1 MSRPRIA
8 VIGSGIAGLGAAHR
22 LAHLCDVTVFE
33 ADSRLGGHANTVDIT
48 LPGPEGDVT
57 HGVDTGFL
65 VFNERTYP
73 RLIALF
79 DELGVTVAKSEMTFS
94 VQAPRPDGSQLEWS
108 GTSLNTVFADRGN
121 LLRPRFHGM
130 LLDLMRFN
138 RLATALARRG
148 NDGELAQPLDE
159 FLASHRFGGAF
170 IDDYLLPMIGCI
182 WSCSTVQMLRFP
194 VGTLIR
200 FCHNHG
206 LLQVRERPQWFT
218 VTGGSRQYVDK
229 LASRIGRV
237 RLDTLV
243 LAVRR
248 DLSRDAGFGATH
260 GGRVSVRT
268 HAGIEWFD
276 EAVLATHAPQTLSM
290 LADACPDERRTL
302 GAIGYQDNEAVL
314 HTDATLLPRRRAAW
328 AAWNYERDIVAGS
341 NSQNVC
347 LHYLLN
353 QLQPLPWRQPVI
365 VSLNPLHAPREETVL
380 RRITYAHPVFDNAAI
395 AAQARLPTLQGRSH
409 VWFCGA
415 WTGYGFHEDG
425 LKSGQQAAD
434 RILERLAASAASGSM
449 SPGVARAD
457 APALLEAA

>member
-8 VIGSGIAGLGAAHR
+8 VMGSGIAGLGAAHR
-22 LAHLCDVTVFE
+22 LAPHCDVTVFE
-33 ADSRLGGHANTVDIT
+33 SDARLGGHANTVDVT
-48 LPGPEGDVT
+48 LPGPDGDVT

-73 RLIALF
+73 RLIAMF
-79 DELGVTVAKSEMTFS
+79 AELGVEVAKSEMTFS

-130 LLDLMRFN
+130 LFDLMRFN
-138 RLATALARRG
+138 RLATDLARRG
-148 NDGELAQPLDE
+148 VDTELAQPLDE
-159 FLASHRFGGAF
+159 FLAQNRFGGAF

-182 WSCSTVQMLRFP
+182 WSCSTVQMMRFP

-229 LASRIGRV
+229 LAPRIGRV
-237 RLDTLV
+237 RLATPV
-243 LAVRR
+243 LAVTR

-260 GGRVSVRT
+260 GGRVAVRT
-268 HAGIEWFD
+268 REGIEWFD
-276 EAVLATHAPQTLSM
+276 EAVMATHAPQTLSM
-290 LADACPDERRTL
+290 LADASADERRTL

-314 HTDATLLPRRRAAW
+314 HTDETLLPRRRAAW
-328 AAWNYERDIVAGS
+328 AAWNYERDVVAGS
-341 NSQNVC
+341 NSQNDC

-353 QLQPLPWRQPVI
+353 QLQPLPWQQPVI

-380 RRITYAHPVFDNAAI
+380 RRITYAHPVFDNDAI
-395 AAQARLPTLQGRSH
+395 AAQARLPALQGLSH

-425 LKSGQQAAD
+425 LKSGQQVAQ
-434 RILERLAASAASGSM
+434 RILERMAARGA
-449 SPGVARAD
+449 VRAD

>member
-22 LAHLCDVTVFE
+22 LAPHCEVTVFE
-33 ADSRLGGHANTVDIT
+33 ADARLGGHANTVDVT
-48 LPGPEGDVT
+48 LPGPRGDVT

-79 DELGVTVAKSEMTFS
+79 AELGVEVAKSEMTFS
-94 VQAPRPDGSQLEWS
+94 VQAPRADGSRLEWS
-108 GTSLNTVFADRGN
+108 GTNLNTVFADRGN

-130 LLDLMRFN
+130 LIDLMRFN
-138 RLATALARRG
+138 RLATALAKRG
-148 NDGELAQPLDE
+148 VDAELAQPLEE
-159 FLASHRFGGAF
+159 FLAEHRFAGAF
-170 IDDYLLPMIGCI
+170 VDDYLLPMIGCI

-218 VTGGSRQYVDK
+218 VAGGSREYVAR
-229 LASRIGRV
+229 LARRVGEV
-237 RLDTLV
+237 RLSTPV
-243 LAVRR
+243 LGIAR
-248 DLSRDAGFGATH
+248 DLSRDAGFGAPH

-276 EAVLATHAPQTLSM
+276 EVVLAAHAPQALAM
-290 LADACPDERRTL
+290 LADASADERRTL
-302 GAIGYQDNEAVL
+302 GAIGYQDNQAVL
-314 HTDATLLPRRRAAW
+314 HTDERLLPRRRAAW
-328 AAWNYERDIVAGS
+328 AAWNYERDVTTGV
-341 NSQNVC
+341 NGHNVC

-353 QLQPLPWRQPVI
+353 QLQPLPWKQPVI
-365 VSLNPLHAPREETVL
+365 VSLNPLHEPRPGTVL
-380 RRITYAHPVFDNAAI
+380 RRIAYAHPVFDNAAI
-395 AAQARLPTLQGRSH
+395 AAQGRLAELQGRSH

-425 LKSGQQAAD
+425 LRSGQQVAD
-434 RILERLAASAASGSM
+434 EILARQAPPRLVGTD
-449 SPGVARAD
+449 VRT
-457 APALLEAA
+457 LREAA

>member
-8 VIGSGIAGLGAAHR
+8 VVGSGIAGLGAAYR
-22 LAHLCDVTVFE
+22 LAPHCKVTVFE
-33 ADSRLGGHANTVDIT
+33 ADARLGGHAHTVDVT
-48 LPGPEGDVT
+48 LPGPAGDIT

-79 DELGVTVAKSEMTFS
+79 AELGVEVAKSEMTFS
-94 VQAPRPDGSQLEWS
+94 VQAPRADGSQLEWS

-148 NDGELAQPLDE
+148 DDAELAQPLDQ
-159 FLASHRFGGAF
+159 FLIDNRLGTAF
-170 IDDYLLPMIGCI
+170 RDDYLLPMIGCI

-206 LLQVRERPQWFT
+206 LLQVRQRPQWFT

-229 LASRIGRV
+229 LAPHIGQV
-237 RLDTLV
+237 RLSTP
-243 LAVRR
+243 VRGITR
-248 DLSRDAGFGATH
+248 DLSRDAGFGASH
-260 GGRVSVRT
+260 GGRVAVRT
-268 HAGIEWFD
+268 DEGIEWFD
-276 EAVLATHAPQTLSM
+276 DVVLASHAPQTLAL
-290 LADACPDERRTL
+290 LADASSEERRTL
-302 GAIGYQDNEAVL
+302 GAIGYQTNEAVL
-314 HTDATLLPRRRAAW
+314 HTDERLLPSRRAAW
-328 AAWNYERDIVAGS
+328 AAWNYERDVIAGT
-341 NSQNVC
+341 NAQNVC

-353 QLQPLPWRQPVI
+353 QLQPLPWKQPVI
-365 VSLNPLHAPREETVL
+365 VSLNPLHEPRESSVI
-380 RRITYAHPVFDNAAI
+380 RRIRYEHPVFDNAAI
-395 AAQARLPTLQGRSH
+395 AAQGRLASLQGRSH

-425 LKSGQQAAD
+425 LKSGQEVADQILARQALPMGVLP
-434 RILERLAASAASGSM
+434 IAAA
-449 SPGVARAD
+449 VD
-457 APALLEAA
+457 AQPLREAA

>member
-1 MSRPRIA
+1 VSRPRIA
-8 VIGSGIAGLGAAHR
+8 VVGSGIAGLGAAHR
-22 LAHLCDVTVFE
+22 LAPHCDVSVFE
-33 ADSRLGGHANTVDIT
+33 ADDRLGGHANTVDVT
-48 LPGPEGDVT
+48 LPGRDGPVT

-73 RLIALF
+73 RLCALF
-79 DELGVTVAKSEMTFS
+79 DELGVEVAKSEMTFS
-94 VQAPRPDGSQLEWS
+94 VQAPRPGGGRLEWS

-130 LLDLMRFN
+130 LWDLLRFN

-148 NDGELAQPLDE
+148 VDAELAQPLDE
-159 FLASHRFGGAF
+159 FLAEHRFGTAF
-170 IDDYLLPMIGCI
+170 VDDYLLPMIGCI

-218 VTGGSRQYVDK
+218 VTGGSRRYVDK
-229 LASRIGRV
+229 LATRIGRV
-237 RLDTLV
+237 RLSTPV
-243 LAVRR
+243 LGVA
-248 DLSRDAGFGATH
+248 RDASRAAGA
-260 GGRVSVRT
+260 RVGVRT
-268 HAGIEWFD
+268 HAGVEWFD
-276 EAVLATHAPQTLSM
+276 EVVLASHAPQA
-290 LADACPDERRTL
+290 LALLDDASADERRTL

-314 HTDATLLPRRRAAW
+314 HTDERLLPRRRAAW
-328 AAWNYERDIVAGS
+328 SAWNYQRDAVSGS

-347 LHYLLN
+347 LHYLIN
-353 QLQPLPWRQPVI
+353 QLQPLPWTQSVI
-365 VSLNPLHAPREETVL
+365 VSLNPLHAPRPETVL

-395 AAQARLPTLQGRSH
+395 AAQGRLADLQGRAH

-425 LKSGQQAAD
+425 LKSGQQVAG
-434 RILERLAASAASGSM
+434 RILA
-449 SPGVARAD
+449 ARAG
-457 APALLEAA
+457 APAIDARTDAAVEPLREAA

>member
-8 VIGSGIAGLGAAHR
+8 VVGSGIAGLGAAHR
-22 LAHLCDVTVFE
+22 LAPHCDVTVFE
-33 ADSRLGGHANTVDIT
+33 ADARLGGHANTVDVT
-48 LPGPEGDVT
+48 LPGADGDVT

-79 DELGVTVAKSEMTFS
+79 AELGVATAKSEMTFS
-94 VQAPRPDGSQLEWS
+94 VQAPRADGSQLEWS
-108 GTSLNTVFADRGN
+108 GTSLNTVFADRAN

-148 NDGELAQPLDE
+148 VDAELAQSLDA
-159 FLASHRFGGAF
+159 FLVAHRFGSAF

-218 VTGGSRQYVDK
+218 VTGGSRRYVDK
-229 LASRIGRV
+229 LAARIGRV
-237 RLDTLV
+237 RLSTPV
-243 LAVRR
+243 LGIAR
-248 DLSRDAGFGATH
+248 DLSREAGFGAAH
-260 GGRVSVRT
+260 GGRVCVRT

-276 EAVLATHAPQTLSM
+276 ELVLATHAPQALALLS
-290 LADACPDERRTL
+290 DAGADERRTL

-314 HTDATLLPRRRAAW
+314 HTDERLLPRRRAAW
-328 AAWNYERDIVAGS
+328 AAWNYQRDVVAGT
-341 NSQNVC
+341 NRQNVC

-353 QLQPLPWRQPVI
+353 QLQPLPWKQPVI
-365 VSLNPLHAPREETVL
+365 VSLNPIREPRPGSVL
-380 RRITYAHPVFDNAAI
+380 RRISYAHPVFDNAAI
-395 AAQARLPTLQGRSH
+395 AAQGALAELQGRSH

-425 LKSGQQAAD
+425 LKSGQDAAERILARLQPPQAAPID
-434 RILERLAASAASGSM
+434 ASAL
-449 SPGVARAD
+449 R
-457 APALLEAA
+457 EAA

>member
-8 VIGSGIAGLGAAHR
+8 VVGSGISGLGAAHR
-22 LAHLCDVTVFE
+22 LSPHCDVTVFE
-33 ADSRLGGHANTVDIT
+33 ADDRLGGHANTIDVT
-48 LPGPEGDVT
+48 LPGPDGPVT

-73 RLIALF
+73 RLCALF
-79 DELGVTVAKSEMTFS
+79 AELGVEVAKSQMTFS
-94 VQAPRPDGSQLEWS
+94 VQAPRADGSRLEWS

-148 NDGELAQPLDE
+148 VDAELAQPLDE
-159 FLASHRFGGAF
+159 FLFEHRFGTAF
-170 IDDYLLPMIGCI
+170 VDDYLLPMIGCI

-218 VTGGSRQYVDK
+218 VTGGSRRYVDK
-229 LASRIGRV
+229 LAARAGQVRLSTPVLGIARDASRARGRV
-237 RLDTLV
+237 
-243 LAVRR
+243 
-248 DLSRDAGFGATH
+248 G
-260 GGRVSVRT
+260 VRT
-268 HAGIEWFD
+268 HAGVEWFD
-276 EAVLATHAPQTLSM
+276 EVVLAAHAPQA
-290 LADACPDERRTL
+290 LALLDDASAEERRTL
-302 GAIGYQDNEAVL
+302 GAVGYQDNEAVL
-314 HTDATLLPRRRAAW
+314 HTDERLLPSRRTAW
-328 AAWNYERDIVAGS
+328 AAWNYERDVVSGS
-341 NSQNVC
+341 DSQNVC
-347 LHYLLN
+347 LHYLIN
-353 QLQPLPWRQPVI
+353 HLQPLPWRQSVI
-365 VSLNPLHAPREETVL
+365 VSLNPLHAPRPETVL

-395 AAQARLPTLQGRSH
+395 TAQGRLAGLQGRSH

-425 LKSGQQAAD
+425 LKSGQQVAD
-434 RILERLAASAASGSM
+434 RILARRAEATPVDIGTDAAVE
-449 SPGVARAD
+449 PLR
-457 APALLEAA
+457 EAA

>member
-8 VIGSGIAGLGAAHR
+8 VVGSGIAGLGAAHR
-22 LAHLCDVTVFE
+22 LAPHCEVTVFE
-33 ADSRLGGHANTVDIT
+33 ADSRLGGHANTVDVT
-48 LPGPEGDVT
+48 LPGRDGDVT

-79 DELGVTVAKSEMTFS
+79 AELGVEVSKSEMTFS

-148 NDGELAQPLDE
+148 VDAELAQPLDE
-159 FLASHRFGGAF
+159 FLAEHRFGSAF

-229 LASRIGRV
+229 LASRIGQV
-237 RLDTLV
+237 RLSTPV
-243 LAVRR
+243 LAVAR
-248 DLSRDAGFGATH
+248 DLSREAGFGATH

-268 HAGIEWFD
+268 REGIEWFD
-276 EAVLATHAPQTLSM
+276 EAVFATHAPQTLAM
-290 LADACPDERRTL
+290 LADASADERRTL

-328 AAWNYERDIVAGS
+328 AAWNYERDGLAGS

-353 QLQPLPWRQPVI
+353 QLQPLPWTQPVI
-365 VSLNPLHAPREETVL
+365 VSLNPLHAPREDTVL
-380 RRITYAHPVFDNAAI
+380 RRINYAHPVFDNDTI
-395 AAQARLPTLQGRSH
+395 AAQARLPMLQGLSH

-425 LKSGQQAAD
+425 LKSGQQVAD
-434 RILERLAASAASGSM
+434 RLLARMAAPTPAG
-449 SPGVARAD
+449 AD
-457 APALLEAA
+457 AAALLEAA

>member
-22 LAHLCDVTVFE
+22 LAPHCDVTVFE
-33 ADSRLGGHANTVDIT
+33 SDARLGGHANTVDVT
-48 LPGPEGDVT
+48 LPGPDGDVT

-73 RLIALF
+73 RLIAMF
-79 DELGVTVAKSEMTFS
+79 AELGVEVAKSEMTFS

-130 LLDLMRFN
+130 LFDLMRFN
-138 RLATALARRG
+138 RLATDLARRG
-148 NDGELAQPLDE
+148 VDTELAQPLDE
-159 FLASHRFGGAF
+159 FLAQNRFGGAF

-182 WSCSTVQMLRFP
+182 WSCSTVQMMRFP

-229 LASRIGRV
+229 LAPRIGRV
-237 RLDTLV
+237 RLATPV
-243 LAVRR
+243 LAVTR

-260 GGRVSVRT
+260 GGRVAVRT
-268 HAGIEWFD
+268 REGIEWFD
-276 EAVLATHAPQTLSM
+276 EAVMATHAPQTLSM
-290 LADACPDERRTL
+290 LADASADERRTL
-302 GAIGYQDNEAVL
+302 GTIGYQDNEAVL
-314 HTDATLLPRRRAAW
+314 HTDETLLPRRRAAW
-328 AAWNYERDIVAGS
+328 AAWNYERDVVAGS

-353 QLQPLPWRQPVI
+353 QLQPLPWQQPVI

-380 RRITYAHPVFDNAAI
+380 RRITYAHPVFDNDAI
-395 AAQARLPTLQGRSH
+395 AAQARLPALQGLSH

-425 LKSGQQAAD
+425 LKSGQQVAQ
-434 RILERLAASAASGSM
+434 RILERMAARGA
-449 SPGVARAD
+449 VRAD

>member
-8 VIGSGIAGLGAAHR
+8 VIGSGIAGLGAAYR
-22 LAHLCDVTVFE
+22 LAPHADVTVFE
-33 ADSRLGGHANTVDIT
+33 SEARLGGHANTVDVT
-48 LPGPEGDVT
+48 LPGSHGDVT

-79 DELGVTVAKSEMTFS
+79 AELGVEVAKSEMTFS
-94 VQAPRPDGSQLEWS
+94 VQAPRADGSRLEWS

-138 RLATALARRG
+138 RLATELAKRG
-148 NDGELAQPLDE
+148 VDAELAQPLDE
-159 FLASHRFGGAF
+159 FLAAHRFGTAF

-218 VTGGSRQYVDK
+218 VTGGSRRYVDK

-237 RLDTLV
+237 RLATPV
-243 LAVRR
+243 LAIAR
-248 DLSRDAGFGATH
+248 DLSRDAGFGAAH

-268 HAGIEWFD
+268 HEGIEWFD
-276 EAVLATHAPQTLSM
+276 EAVMAAHAPQTLAL
-290 LADACPDERRTL
+290 LADASADERRTL

-314 HTDATLLPRRRAAW
+314 HTDASLLPRRRAAW
-328 AAWNYERDIVAGS
+328 AAWNYERDVTTGT
-341 NSQNVC
+341 NDQNVC

-353 QLQPLPWRQPVI
+353 ELQPLPWQQPVI
-365 VSLNPLHAPREETVL
+365 VSLNPLKAPREGSVL
-380 RRITYAHPVFDNAAI
+380 RRISYAHPVFDNAAV
-395 AAQARLPTLQGRSH
+395 AAQRHLAQLQGRSH

-425 LKSGQQAAD
+425 LKSGQQAAEA
-434 RILERLAASAASGSM
+434 ILARLATPAATIGAA
-449 SPGVARAD
+449 G
-457 APALLEAA
+457 APALREAA

>member
-8 VIGSGIAGLGAAHR
+8 VVGSGIAGLGAAHR
-22 LAHLCDVTVFE
+22 LAPHCEVTVFE
-33 ADSRLGGHANTVDIT
+33 AEARLGGHANTVDIT
-48 LPGPEGDVT
+48 LPGPDGDVT

-79 DELGVTVAKSEMTFS
+79 AELGVETAKSEMTFS
-94 VQAPRPDGSQLEWS
+94 VQAPRAHGGRLEWS
-108 GTSLNTVFADRGN
+108 GTSLNTVFADRAN

-148 NDGELAQPLDE
+148 VDTELAQPLDE
-159 FLASHRFGGAF
+159 FLVDHRFGSAF

-218 VTGGSRQYVDK
+218 VTGGSRRYVER
-229 LASRIGRV
+229 LATRIGQV
-237 RLDTLV
+237 RLSTPV
-243 LAVRR
+243 LGIAR
-248 DLSRDAGFGATH
+248 DLSRDAGFGAAH

-276 EAVLATHAPQTLSM
+276 EVVLAAHAPQA
-290 LADACPDERRTL
+290 LALLTDAGVDERRTL

-314 HTDATLLPRRRAAW
+314 HTDTSLLPRRRAAW
-328 AAWNYERDIVAGS
+328 AAWNYARDASAGS
-341 NSQNVC
+341 NDQNVC
-347 LHYLLN
+347 LHYLIN
-353 QLQPLPWRQPVI
+353 HLQPLPWRQPVI
-365 VSLNPLHAPREETVL
+365 VSLNPLREPRADSVL
-380 RRITYAHPVFDNAAI
+380 RRIAYAHPVFDNAAI
-395 AAQARLPTLQGRSH
+395 AAQAALAELQGRSH

-425 LKSGQQAAD
+425 LRSGQEAAD
-434 RILERLAASAASGSM
+434 RILARQHLAQASAGA
-449 SPGVARAD
+449 VATLR
-457 APALLEAA
+457 EAA

>member
-22 LAHLCDVTVFE
+22 LAPHCDVTVFE
-33 ADSRLGGHANTVDIT
+33 SDARLGGHANTVDVT
-48 LPGPEGDVT
+48 LPGPDGDVT

-73 RLIALF
+73 RLSAMF
-79 DELGVTVAKSEMTFS
+79 AELGVEVAKSEMTFS
-94 VQAPRPDGSQLEWS
+94 VQAPRADGRKLEWS

-130 LLDLMRFN
+130 LFDLMRFN
-138 RLATALARRG
+138 RLATDLARRG
-148 NDGELAQPLDE
+148 VDTELAQPLDE
-159 FLASHRFGGAF
+159 FLAQNRFGGAF

-182 WSCSTVQMLRFP
+182 WSCSTVQMMRFP

-229 LASRIGRV
+229 LAPRIGRV
-237 RLDTLV
+237 RLATPV
-243 LAVRR
+243 LAVTR

-260 GGRVSVRT
+260 GGRVAVRT
-268 HAGIEWFD
+268 REGIEWFD
-276 EAVLATHAPQTLSM
+276 EAVMATHAPQTLSM
-290 LADACPDERRTL
+290 LADASADERRTL

-314 HTDATLLPRRRAAW
+314 HTDETLLPRRRAAW
-328 AAWNYERDIVAGS
+328 AAWNYERDVVAGS

-353 QLQPLPWRQPVI
+353 QLQPLPWQQPVI

-380 RRITYAHPVFDNAAI
+380 RRITYAHPVFDNDAI
-395 AAQARLPTLQGRSH
+395 AAQARLPALQGLSH

-425 LKSGQQAAD
+425 LKSGQQVAQ
-434 RILERLAASAASGSM
+434 RILERMAARGA
-449 SPGVARAD
+449 VRAD

>member
-8 VIGSGIAGLGAAHR
+8 VVGSGIAGLGAAHR
-22 LAHLCDVTVFE
+22 LAPHCDVTVFE
-33 ADSRLGGHANTVDIT
+33 AEARLGGHAHTVDIT
-48 LPGPEGDVT
+48 LPGPHGDVT

-79 DELGVTVAKSEMTFS
+79 DELGVAVAKSEMTFS
-94 VQAPRPDGSQLEWS
+94 VQAPRADGSRLEWS

-130 LLDLMRFN
+130 LIELVRFN

-148 NDGELAQPLDE
+148 VDAELTQPLDE
-159 FLASHRFGGAF
+159 FLAEHRFAGAF
-170 IDDYLLPMIGCI
+170 VDDYLLPMIGCI

-218 VTGGSRQYVDK
+218 VAGGSRQYVSK
-229 LASRIGRV
+229 LATRVGQV
-237 RLDTLV
+237 RLSTPV
-243 LAVRR
+243 LGIAR
-248 DLSRDAGFGATH
+248 DLSREAGFGAAH

-268 HAGIEWFD
+268 REGVEWFD
-276 EAVLATHAPQTLSM
+276 EVVLAAHAPQALAM
-290 LADACPDERRTL
+290 LTDASADEQRVL
-302 GAIGYQDNEAVL
+302 GAIGYQHNEAVL
-314 HTDATLLPRRRAAW
+314 HTDERLLPRRRKAW
-328 AAWNYERDIVAGS
+328 AAWNYQREVSAGA
-341 NSQNVC
+341 NGQNVC

-353 QLQPLPWRQPVI
+353 QLQPLPWKQPVI
-365 VSLNPLHAPREETVL
+365 VSLNPLHAPRPGTVL
-380 RRITYAHPVFDNAAI
+380 RRLAYAHPVFDTAAI
-395 AAQARLPTLQGRSH
+395 AAQGLLTGLQGRSH

-434 RILERLAASAASGSM
+434 EILARQAR
-449 SPGVARAD
+449 PRVAGTDGRA
-457 APALLEAA
+457 LREAA

>member
-8 VIGSGIAGLGAAHR
+8 VVGSGIAGLGAAHR
-22 LAHLCDVTVFE
+22 LAPHCDVTVFE
-33 ADSRLGGHANTVDIT
+33 ADSRLGGHAHTVDVT
-48 LPGPEGDVT
+48 LPGPDGDVT

-79 DELGVTVAKSEMTFS
+79 AELGVEVAKSEMTFS

-138 RLATALARRG
+138 RLATALAKRG
-148 NDGELAQPLDE
+148 VDAELAQPLDE
-159 FLASHRFGGAF
+159 FLAEHRFGTAF
-170 IDDYLLPMIGCI
+170 VDDYLLPMIGCI

-218 VTGGSRQYVDK
+218 VTGGSRRYVDK
-229 LASRIGRV
+229 LATCIGRV
-237 RLDTLV
+237 RLATPV
-243 LAVRR
+243 LGIAR
-248 DLSRDAGFGATH
+248 DPSRDAGFGAAH

-268 HAGIEWFD
+268 REGIEWFD
-276 EAVLATHAPQTLSM
+276 EVVLAAHAPQALAVLA
-290 LADACPDERRTL
+290 DASADERRTL

-314 HTDATLLPRRRAAW
+314 HTDERLPRRHAAW
-328 AAWNYERDIVAGS
+328 AAWNYERDVTAGT
-341 NSQNVC
+341 NDQNVC

-353 QLQPLPWRQPVI
+353 QLQPLPWKQPVI
-365 VSLNPLHAPREETVL
+365 VSLNPLHEPRAGTVL
-380 RRITYAHPVFDNAAI
+380 RRISYAHPVFDNAAI
-395 AAQARLPTLQGRSH
+395 AAQGRLAELQGRSH

-425 LKSGQQAAD
+425 LKSGQQVA
-434 RILERLAASAASGSM
+434 ERLL
-449 SPGVARAD
+449 ARMAVPIMANSD
-457 APALLEAA
+457 APALREAA

>member
-8 VIGSGIAGLGAAHR
+8 VVGSGIAGLGAAHR
-22 LAHLCDVTVFE
+22 LAPHCDVTVFE
-33 ADSRLGGHANTVDIT
+33 AEARLGGHAHTVDIT
-48 LPGPEGDVT
+48 LPGPHGDVT

-79 DELGVTVAKSEMTFS
+79 HELGVAGAKSEMTFS
-94 VQAPRPDGSQLEWS
+94 VQAPRADGSRLEWS
-108 GTSLNTVFADRGN
+108 GTSLDTVFADRAN

-130 LLDLMRFN
+130 LIELVRFN

-148 NDGELAQPLDE
+148 VDAELAQPLDE
-159 FLASHRFGGAF
+159 FLAEHRFAGAF
-170 IDDYLLPMIGCI
+170 VDDYLLPMIGCI

-218 VTGGSRQYVDK
+218 VAGGSRQYVAK
-229 LASRIGRV
+229 LAARIGQV
-237 RLDTLV
+237 RLSTPV
-243 LAVRR
+243 LGIAR
-248 DLSRDAGFGATH
+248 DLSREAGFGAAH

-268 HAGIEWFD
+268 REGVEWFD
-276 EAVLATHAPQTLSM
+276 EVVLAAHAPQALAM
-290 LADACPDERRTL
+290 LTDAGADERRVL
-302 GAIGYQDNEAVL
+302 GSIGYQHNEAVL
-314 HTDATLLPRRRAAW
+314 HTDERLLPRRRKAW
-328 AAWNYERDIVAGS
+328 AAWNYQREVSAGA
-341 NSQNVC
+341 NGQNVC

-353 QLQPLPWRQPVI
+353 QLQPLPWKQPVI
-365 VSLNPLHAPREETVL
+365 VSLNPLHAPRPGTVL
-380 RRITYAHPVFDNAAI
+380 RRLAYAHPVFDTAAI
-395 AAQARLPTLQGRSH
+395 AAQGRLAELQGRSH

-425 LKSGQQAAD
+425 LKSGQLVAGEILARQA
-434 RILERLAASAASGSM
+434 RPR
-449 SPGVARAD
+449 VAGTDGRA
-457 APALLEAA
+457 LREAA

>member
-1 MSRPRIA
+1 VIRPRIA
-8 VIGSGIAGLGAAHR
+8 VIGSGVAGLGAAHR
-22 LAHLCDVTVFE
+22 LAPHCDVTVFE
-33 ADSRLGGHANTVDIT
+33 AEARLGGHAHTVDIT
-48 LPGPEGDVT
+48 LPGPHGDVT

-79 DELGVTVAKSEMTFS
+79 DELGVAVAKSEMTFS
-94 VQAPRPDGSQLEWS
+94 VQAPRADGSRLEWS

-130 LLDLMRFN
+130 LIELIRFN

-148 NDGELAQPLDE
+148 VDAELAQPLDE
-159 FLASHRFGGAF
+159 FLAEHRFAGAF
-170 IDDYLLPMIGCI
+170 VDDYLLPMIGCI

-218 VTGGSRQYVDK
+218 VAGGSRQYVAK
-229 LASRIGRV
+229 LAARIGRV
-237 RLDTLV
+237 RLSTPV
-243 LAVRR
+243 LGIAR
-248 DLSRDAGFGATH
+248 DLSREAGFGAAH

-268 HAGIEWFD
+268 REGVEWFD
-276 EAVLATHAPQTLSM
+276 EVVLAAHAPQALAM
-290 LADACPDERRTL
+290 LTDASTDEQQVL
-302 GAIGYQDNEAVL
+302 GAIGYQHNEAVL
-314 HTDATLLPRRRAAW
+314 HTDERLLPRRRAAW
-328 AAWNYERDIVAGS
+328 AAWNYQREVSAGA
-341 NSQNVC
+341 NGQNVC

-353 QLQPLPWRQPVI
+353 QLQPLPWKQPVI
-365 VSLNPLHAPREETVL
+365 VSLNPLHAPRAGTVL
-380 RRITYAHPVFDNAAI
+380 RRLAYAHPVFDTAAI
-395 AAQARLPTLQGRSH
+395 AAQGQLAELQGRSH

-425 LKSGQQAAD
+425 LKSGQEVAD
-434 RILERLAASAASGSM
+434 EIL
-449 SPGVARAD
+449 ARQSRPRVVD
-457 APALLEAA
+457 TDGRELREAA

>member
-8 VIGSGIAGLGAAHR
+8 VVGSGIAGLGAAHR
-22 LAHLCDVTVFE
+22 LAPHCDVTVFE
-33 ADSRLGGHANTVDIT
+33 ADARLGGHAHTVDVT
-48 LPGPEGDVT
+48 LPGPGGDIT

-79 DELGVTVAKSEMTFS
+79 AELGVAVAKSEMTFS
-94 VQAPRPDGSQLEWS
+94 VQAPRADGSRLEWS
-108 GTSLNTVFADRGN
+108 GTNLNTVFADRSN

-130 LLDLMRFN
+130 LMDLLRFN
-138 RLATALARRG
+138 RLATALAERG
-148 NDGELAQPLDE
+148 IDAELARPLDE
-159 FLASHRFGGAF
+159 FLADHRFGAAF
-170 IDDYLLPMIGCI
+170 RDDYLLPMIGCI
-182 WSCSTVQMLRFP
+182 WSCSTGQMLRFP

-229 LASRIGRV
+229 LAARIGQV
-237 RLDTLV
+237 RLATPV
-243 LAVRR
+243 LGVAR
-248 DLSRDAGFGATH
+248 DLSREAGFGASH

-276 EAVLATHAPQTLSM
+276 DVVLATHAPQTLAM
-290 LADACPDERRTL
+290 LTDASIDERRVL
-302 GAIGYQDNEAVL
+302 GAIDYQANEAVL
-314 HTDATLLPRRRAAW
+314 HTDERLLPRRRAAW
-328 AAWNYERDIVAGS
+328 AAWNYQRDVAAGS
-341 NSQNVC
+341 NDQNVC

-353 QLQPLPWRQPVI
+353 QLQPLPWKQSVI
-365 VSLNPLHAPREETVL
+365 VSLNPLHPPREERVI
-380 RRITYAHPVFDNAAI
+380 RRIAYAHPVFDNAAI
-395 AAQARLPTLQGRSH
+395 AAQSRIAALQGRSH

-425 LKSGQQAAD
+425 LKSGQAVA
-434 RILERLAASAASGSM
+434 ERLLQRHHLPAGMLPHVPAAAA
-449 SPGVARAD
+449 PPLR
-457 APALLEAA
+457 EAA

>member
-22 LAHLCDVTVFE
+22 LAPHCDVTVFE
-33 ADSRLGGHANTVDIT
+33 SDARLGGHANTVDVT
-48 LPGPEGDVT
+48 LPGPDGDVT

-73 RLIALF
+73 RLIAMF
-79 DELGVTVAKSEMTFS
+79 AELGVEVAKSEMTFS

-130 LLDLMRFN
+130 LFDLMRFN
-138 RLATALARRG
+138 RLATNLARRG
-148 NDGELAQPLDE
+148 VDTELAQPLDE
-159 FLASHRFGGAF
+159 FLAQNRFGGAF

-182 WSCSTVQMLRFP
+182 WSCSTVQMMRFP

-229 LASRIGRV
+229 LAPRIGRV
-237 RLDTLV
+237 RLATPV
-243 LAVRR
+243 LAVTR

-260 GGRVSVRT
+260 GGRVAVRT
-268 HAGIEWFD
+268 REGIEWFD
-276 EAVLATHAPQTLSM
+276 EAVMATHAPQTLSM
-290 LADACPDERRTL
+290 LADASADERRTL

-314 HTDATLLPRRRAAW
+314 HTDETLLPRRRAAW
-328 AAWNYERDIVAGS
+328 AAWNYERDVVAGS

-353 QLQPLPWRQPVI
+353 QLQPLPWQQPVI

-380 RRITYAHPVFDNAAI
+380 RRITYAHPVFDNDAI
-395 AAQARLPTLQGRSH
+395 AAQARLPALQGLSH

-425 LKSGQQAAD
+425 LKSGQQVAQ
-434 RILERLAASAASGSM
+434 RILERMAARGA
-449 SPGVARAD
+449 VRAD

>member
-8 VIGSGIAGLGAAHR
+8 VVGSGIAGLGAAHR
-22 LAHLCDVTVFE
+22 LAPHCEVTVFE
-33 ADSRLGGHANTVDIT
+33 ADARLGGHAHTVDVT
-48 LPGPEGDVT
+48 LPGPHGEVT

-79 DELGVTVAKSEMTFS
+79 GELGVPVAKSEMTFS
-94 VQAPRPDGSQLEWS
+94 VQAPRPDGSRLEWS
-108 GTSLNTVFADRGN
+108 GTNLNTVFADRGN

-130 LLDLMRFN
+130 LIDLIRFN

-148 NDGELAQPLDE
+148 VDAELAQPLED
-159 FLASHRFGGAF
+159 FLAEHRFAGAF
-170 IDDYLLPMIGCI
+170 VDDYLLPMIGCI

-218 VTGGSRQYVDK
+218 VAGGSREYVAR
-229 LASRIGRV
+229 LATRIGDV
-237 RLDTLV
+237 RLSTPV
-243 LAVRR
+243 LGVAR
-248 DLSRDAGFGATH
+248 DLSREAGFGAAH

-268 HAGIEWFD
+268 RDGIEWFD
-276 EAVLATHAPQTLSM
+276 EVVLAAHAPQS
-290 LADACPDERRTL
+290 LALLTDAAADERQAL
-302 GAIGYQDNEAVL
+302 GAIGYQRNEAVL
-314 HTDATLLPRRRAAW
+314 HTDERLLPRRRAAW
-328 AAWNYERDIVAGS
+328 AAWNYQRDVAAGA
-341 NSQNVC
+341 NGQNVC

-353 QLQPLPWRQPVI
+353 QLQPLPWTQPVI
-365 VSLNPLHAPREETVL
+365 VSLNPLHEPRAGTVL
-380 RRITYAHPVFDNAAI
+380 RRIAYAHPVFDNAAI
-395 AAQARLPTLQGRSH
+395 AAQGRLAGLQGRSH

-425 LKSGQQAAD
+425 LKSGQQVAD
-434 RILERLAASAASGSM
+434 RILARHARPRAAG
-449 SPGVARAD
+449 AD
-457 APALLEAA
+457 APALREAA

>member
-8 VIGSGIAGLGAAHR
+8 VVGSGIAGLGAAHR
-22 LAHLCDVTVFE
+22 LAPHCDVTVFE
-33 ADSRLGGHANTVDIT
+33 AEARLGGHAHTVDIT
-48 LPGPEGDVT
+48 LPGPHGDVT

-79 DELGVTVAKSEMTFS
+79 HELGVAVAKSEMTFS
-94 VQAPRPDGSQLEWS
+94 VQAPRADGSRLEWS
-108 GTSLNTVFADRGN
+108 GTSLDTVFADRAN

-130 LLDLMRFN
+130 LIELVRFN

-148 NDGELAQPLDE
+148 VDAELAQPLDE
-159 FLASHRFGGAF
+159 FLAEHRFAGAF
-170 IDDYLLPMIGCI
+170 VDDYLLPMIGCI

-218 VTGGSRQYVDK
+218 VAGGSRQYVAK
-229 LASRIGRV
+229 LAARIGQV
-237 RLDTLV
+237 RLSTPV
-243 LAVRR
+243 LGIAR
-248 DLSRDAGFGATH
+248 DLSREAGFGAAH

-268 HAGIEWFD
+268 REGVEWFD
-276 EAVLATHAPQTLSM
+276 EVVLAAHAPQALAM
-290 LADACPDERRTL
+290 LTDAGADERRVL
-302 GAIGYQDNEAVL
+302 GSIGYQHNEAVL
-314 HTDATLLPRRRAAW
+314 HTDERLLPRRRKAW
-328 AAWNYERDIVAGS
+328 AAWNYQREVSAGA
-341 NSQNVC
+341 NGQNVC

-353 QLQPLPWRQPVI
+353 QLQPLPWKQPVI
-365 VSLNPLHAPREETVL
+365 VSLNPLHAPRPGTVL
-380 RRITYAHPVFDNAAI
+380 RRLAYAHPVFDTAAI
-395 AAQARLPTLQGRSH
+395 AAQGRLAELQGRSH

-425 LKSGQQAAD
+425 LKSGQLVAGEILARQA
-434 RILERLAASAASGSM
+434 RPR
-449 SPGVARAD
+449 VAGTDGRA
-457 APALLEAA
+457 LREAA

>member
-8 VIGSGIAGLGAAHR
+8 VVGSGIAGLGAAHR
-22 LAHLCDVTVFE
+22 LAPHCDITVFE

-48 LPGPEGDVT
+48 LPGRGGDVT

-79 DELGVTVAKSEMTFS
+79 AELGVEVSKSEMTFS

-148 NDGELAQPLDE
+148 VDAELAQPLDE
-159 FLASHRFGGAF
+159 FLAEHRFGSAF
-170 IDDYLLPMIGCI
+170 VDDYLLPMIGCI

-218 VTGGSRQYVDK
+218 VTGGSRRYVDK
-229 LASRIGRV
+229 LASRIGQV
-237 RLDTLV
+237 RLGTPV
-243 LAVRR
+243 LAVAR
-248 DLSRDAGFGATH
+248 DLSREAGFGATH

-268 HAGIEWFD
+268 REGIEWFD
-276 EAVLATHAPQTLSM
+276 DVVFATHAPQTLAM
-290 LADACPDERRTL
+290 LADASADERRTL

-314 HTDATLLPRRRAAW
+314 HTDETLLPRRRAAW
-328 AAWNYERDIVAGS
+328 AAWNYERDVIAGG

-353 QLQPLPWRQPVI
+353 QLQPLPWTQPVI
-365 VSLNPLHAPREETVL
+365 VSLNPLHAPREGTVL
-380 RRITYAHPVFDNAAI
+380 RRISYAHPVFDNAAI
-395 AAQARLPTLQGRSH
+395 AAQGRLPGLQGLSH

-425 LKSGQQAAD
+425 LKSGQQVAD
-434 RILERLAASAASGSM
+434 RLLARLAAPTPASAGA
-449 SPGVARAD
+449 A
-457 APALLEAA
+457 ALLEAA

>member
-1 MSRPRIA
+1 MSRLRIA
-8 VIGSGIAGLGAAHR
+8 VVGSGIAGLGAAYR
-22 LAHLCDVTVFE
+22 LAPHCEVTVFE
-33 ADSRLGGHANTVDIT
+33 ADSRLGGHANTVDLT
-48 LPGPEGDVT
+48 LPGPDGAIT

-79 DELGVTVAKSEMTFS
+79 AELGVETAKSEMTFS

-148 NDGELAQPLDE
+148 VDAELARPLDE
-159 FLASHRFGGAF
+159 FLAVHRFGTAF

-206 LLQVRERPQWFT
+206 LLQVRDRPQWFT
-218 VTGGSRQYVDK
+218 VTGGSRRYVDK
-229 LASRIGRV
+229 LATRIGQV
-237 RLDTLV
+237 RLSTPV
-243 LAVRR
+243 LGISR
-248 DLSRDAGFGATH
+248 DLSRESGFGAAH
-260 GGRVSVRT
+260 GGRVCVRT

-276 EAVLATHAPQTLSM
+276 EVVLASHAPQALAMLS
-290 LADACPDERRTL
+290 DASPDERQAL

-314 HTDATLLPRRRAAW
+314 HTDERLLPRRRAAW
-328 AAWNYERDIVAGS
+328 AAWNYERDVAAGT
-341 NSQNVC
+341 NHQNVC

-353 QLQPLPWRQPVI
+353 QLQPLPWQQPVI
-365 VSLNPLHAPREETVL
+365 VSLNPLHEPRKGSVL
-380 RRITYAHPVFDNAAI
+380 QRISYAHPVFDNGAI
-395 AAQARLPTLQGRSH
+395 AAQARLVGLQGLSH

-425 LKSGQQAAD
+425 LKSGQQVAE
-434 RILERLAASAASGSM
+434 RILARQRLPQAAGVDASTL
-449 SPGVARAD
+449 R
-457 APALLEAA
+457 EAA